1 VREVLGISFNSWP
14 HFYSQRSVHMRS
26 GINMPVTLGDIP
38 YQLSQVV
45 QGSPVA
51 KLLCIVKPI
60 SIYLGIS
67 QRVYPV
73 VNIRGIHCL
82 HPVRVDPFNYIAFA
96 WWAVF
101 CTTGTWPVLKA
112 IKMAVHHAD
121 LKTIWRIC
129 GTKFSDEL
137 SDVEL
142 TYRPV
147 WRMWSQCPNEIRQ
160 VVCFKK
166 G

>member
-1 VREVLGISFNSWP
+1 MGEVLGISFNSWP

-51 KLLCIVKPI
+51 KLLYIVKPI

-82 HPVRVDPFNYIAFA
+82 HPV
-96 WWAVF
+96 
-101 CTTGTWPVLKA
+101 K
-112 IKMAVHHAD
+112 
-121 LKTIWRIC
+121 
-129 GTKFSDEL
+129 S
-137 SDVEL
+137 
-142 TYRPV
+142 
-147 WRMWSQCPNEIRQ
+147 
-160 VVCFKK
+160 
-166 G
+166 